1 MCVALF
7 LLWASL
13 KRLHKFVLVWDGVEE
28 RFRKRLAMQN
38 KQFISKLGRIILM
51 RSMLS
56 SMSYAHL
63 LHVFILSKKSY
74 QTKIRVDLKRRPL
87 GWGSLERKSHFV
99 KWATLCSK
107 KERIAWALDI
117 FPLSIRSFCVN
128 EVAFLWKKRDPLEES
143 YRYEVWW

>member
-38 KQFISKLGRIILM
+38 KQFISKLGIIILM

-74 QTKIRVDLKRRPL
+74 
-87 GWGSLERKSHFV
+87 
-99 KWATLCSK
+99 
-107 KERIAWALDI
+107 
-117 FPLSIRSFCVN
+117 
-128 EVAFLWKKRDPLEES
+128 
-143 YRYEVWW
+143 

>member
-13 KRLHKFVLVWDGVEE
+13 KRLHRFVVVWDGVEE

-51 RSMLS
+51 RSTLS
-56 SMSYAHL
+56 CMSYAHL

-74 QTKIRVDLKRRPL
+74 
-87 GWGSLERKSHFV
+87 
-99 KWATLCSK
+99 
-107 KERIAWALDI
+107 
-117 FPLSIRSFCVN
+117 
-128 EVAFLWKKRDPLEES
+128 
-143 YRYEVWW
+143 